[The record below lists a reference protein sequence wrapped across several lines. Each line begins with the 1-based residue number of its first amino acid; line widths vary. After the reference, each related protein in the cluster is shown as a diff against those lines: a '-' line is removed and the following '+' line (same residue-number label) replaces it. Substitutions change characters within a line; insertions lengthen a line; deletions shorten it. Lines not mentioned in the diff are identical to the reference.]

1 MLFISGVQTELA
13 QERKELFDFILSETL
28 LRQFFD
34 VFLFEK
40 LPAIDQRPDETYLD
54 GVERSEIYIG
64 VFGNEYGKENAD
76 GLSST
81 EREFNKATELG
92 KYRIVFVK
100 GQNDDSRHPKMR
112 VLIQK
117 AEEQLI
123 RCRFSDISDLTTK
136 LYEALIEFLKKE
148 GKIRIKPLDASAC
161 QDATVDDI
169 SPEGISWFL
178 QKAREERNY
187 PLRVTTSPSD
197 TLTHLNLLDN
207 RQPSCGAILLFG
219 KNPQRFFP
227 VATVKCLYFYGTKI
241 EKPISSYQIYNGTLF
256 EQVDQAVDFV
266 MSKLDRT
273 VIPREDQ
280 PASDVRSEIPYK
292 VIREAIINAVAH
304 RDYSSN
310 ASVQVTVFSD
320 RVEVRNPGALP
331 SGLTP
336 DRLREPHS
344 SIPRYPLICNPLFL
358 THYIEQ
364 AGTGTLD
371 MIALLQKAGMPEPDF
386 EQQGNE
392 FVVTIWRDWLTE
404 SRMSELGLTDRQKQ
418 AIKIVKEKA
427 RITSTDYQEITKV
440 SRQTAYR
447 DLIDLVKIRV
457 LKKRGDT
464 GKGTYYI
471 LAKPVKDNAHIPVS
485 GKSDLDKEG
494 GEEQ

>member
-1 MLFISGVQTELA
+1 MLFISGVQAELA
-13 QERKELFDFILSETL
+13 QERKELFDFIQGETL

-40 LPAIDQRPDETYLD
+40 LPPIDQRPDETYLD
-54 GVERSEIYIG
+54 RVERSEVYIG
-64 VFGNEYGKENAD
+64 VFGNEYGRENAD
-76 GLSST
+76 GISST

-112 VLIQK
+112 FLIQK
-117 AEEQLI
+117 AEQQLI
-123 RCRFSDISDLTTK
+123 RCRYTDISDLTTK
-136 LYEALIEFLKKE
+136 LYDALIEYLIKE

-161 QDATVDDI
+161 QDATIDDI
-169 SPEGISWFL
+169 SPEWISWFL

-207 RQPSCGAILLFG
+207 SQPSCGAILLFG
-219 KNPQRFFP
+219 KTPQRFFP
-227 VATVKCLYFYGTKI
+227 VATVKCLYFYGIKI
-241 EKPISSYQIYNGTLF
+241 EKPISSYQIYSGTLF

-266 MSKLDRT
+266 MSKLDRVVT
-273 VIPREDQ
+273 PREDQ

-292 VIREAIINAVAH
+292 AIREAIINAVAH

-331 SGLTP
+331 VGLTP

-358 THYIEQ
+358 AHYIEQ

-371 MIALLQKAGMPEPDF
+371 MISLLQKAGIPEPDF

-392 FVVTIWRDWLTE
+392 FVVTIWRDWLTDAVMTALSINE
-404 SRMSELGLTDRQKQ
+404 RQKQ
-418 AIKIVKEKA
+418 AIKFVKEKS
-427 RITSTDYQEITKV
+427 RINNSEYQE
-440 SRQTAYR
+440 
-447 DLIDLVKIRV
+447 LVKISMRNASRDLTDLVEKGIFEKKGIHGVGVHYV
-457 LKKRGDT
+457 LSKRAR
-464 GKGTYYI
+464 KV
-471 LAKPVKDNAHIPVS
+471 P
-485 GKSDLDKEG
+485 
-494 GEEQ
+494 EEP